1 MNLKNIVYSALMGLI
16 LAAAASAQPAPTR
29 TFQLYTAPL
38 GPNLEKT
45 LDQLKAFYQV
55 AGRQVTD
62 VQVIQR
68 IGFGKITGIQVTH
81 KAINALPAEWHHE
94 DVYVAPI
101 GNVWSQAMQV
111 VRFKQMASKPLVDLE
126 VIQQIGI
133 GKITGLRL
141 YFAGK

>member
-1 MNLKNIVYSALMGLI
+1 MGLV
-16 LAAAASAQPAPTR
+16 LAGAACAQPAATR

-38 GPNLEKT
+38 GPSLEKT
-45 LDQLKAFYQV
+45 LDQLKPLYQT

-62 VQVIQR
+62 VRVIQR

-81 KAINALPAEWHHE
+81 AAINALPAEWHHE

-101 GNVWSQAMQV
+101 GNVWTSAWQIV
-111 VRFKQMASKPLVDLE
+111 KFKQMASKSLVDVE
-126 VIQQIGI
+126 IIQQIGI